1 MDTYNEMT
9 LNLENCEY
17 PGACIEIGLKGI
29 PSTAKTPLSA
39 SQKSLNS
46 STVEVN
52 NSSVNYNA
60 ALEEYEKLQKEKKV
74 QDIEQAT

>member
-17 PGACIEIGLKGI
+17 AGACIEIGLKGT
-29 PSTAKTPLSA
+29 PSTAKTPQSA
-39 SQKSLNS
+39 GQKGG